1 MDNKQNR
8 QFYWEVKNL
17 MSKGFEKE
25 PKNVS
30 SNKSSLVDS
39 VKNILEQKEPF
50 KQKPIGTDI
59 NTIKGVGQVISSI
72 QNKEK
77 GYNTQ
82 CAAFTKNVDSNPF
95 RQINEGWWDNLVA
108 GIKEVGS
115 LGSNVFGL
123 NQPTEV
129 SKEQSQQKA
138 RENRM
143 RSATQ
148 RTMGQFDLEREAGSA
163 MPSDEELQKEISG
176 QKTTLGTPLTPDQ
189 MRVREIAGKLK
200 RERGLEAAAADDV
213 EAEEVGSSIVR
224 GSGKEY
230 GLKPDFVKEREAAA
244 TEEMGPPKSLAEPE
258 EMGPPSSLATPPTP
272 TGPSTASPTPTPAK
286 DDELERRVAARIKAR
301 ERTAARDRQEAK
313 IQQARFAARDTSTM
327 SPAARERQAEAMARL
342 ELRASGEDVTRQGL
356 SDEDIRGQEQRALA
370 RERRTPEQKAADEA
384 KNKAVVADL
393 NKKAE
398 EARQRESQTR
408 VATGSKTPSASQTA
422 PQSYRI

>member
-17 MSKGFEKE
+17 MSKGFKKE
-25 PKNVS
+25 PKNTS
-30 SNKSSLVDS
+30 SHKSSLVDS

-59 NTIKGVGQVISSI
+59 NTIKGVGQVILSM

-77 GYNTQ
+77 SYNPKS
-82 CAAFTKNVDSNPF
+82 AAFTKNIDSNPF
-95 RQINEGWWDNLVA
+95 REINEGWWDNLVA

-123 NQPTEV
+123 NQPTEI

-143 RSATQ
+143 RSVTQ
-148 RTMGQFDLEREAGSA
+148 RTMSQFDLEREAGGA
-163 MPSDEELQKEISG
+163 MPSDEELQKEIAG
-176 QKTTLGTPLTPDQ
+176 QKTSLGTPLTPDQ
-189 MRVREIAGKLK
+189 MRVREIAGRLK
-200 RERGLEAAAADDV
+200 KERGLEAAAADDV
-213 EAEEVGSSIVR
+213 EAEEAGSTIVR
-224 GSGKEY
+224 QPGKEY
-230 GLKPDFVKEREAAA
+230 GLKPDFVKEREAASA
-244 TEEMGPPKSLAEPE
+244 EEV
-258 EMGPPSSLATPPTP
+258 GPPSSLANTPTP
-272 TGPSTASPTPTPAK
+272 TTPSATPPSPTPAK
-286 DDELERRVAARIKAR
+286 DDELEKRVAGRIKAR
-301 ERTAARDRQEAK
+301 ERAAALDRQEAK

-398 EARQRESQTR
+398 EARQKESQTR

>member
-1 MDNKQNR
+1 
-8 QFYWEVKNL
+8 
-17 MSKGFEKE
+17 
-25 PKNVS
+25 
-30 SNKSSLVDS
+30 
-39 VKNILEQKEPF
+39 
-50 KQKPIGTDI
+50 
-59 NTIKGVGQVISSI
+59 
-72 QNKEK
+72 
-77 GYNTQ
+77 
-82 CAAFTKNVDSNPF
+82 
-95 RQINEGWWDNLVA
+95 
-108 GIKEVGS
+108 
-115 LGSNVFGL
+115 
-123 NQPTEV
+123 
-129 SKEQSQQKA
+129 
-138 RENRM
+138 M

-148 RTMGQFDLEREAGSA
+148 RTMGQFDLEREAGGA

-176 QKTTLGTPLTPDQ
+176 QTTTLGTPLTPDQ

-200 RERGLEAAAADDV
+200 GERGLEAAAADDV

-224 GSGKEY
+224 GSEKEY

-244 TEEMGPPKSLAEPE
+244 TEEMGPP
-258 EMGPPSSLATPPTP
+258 SSLATPPTP
-272 TGPSTASPTPTPAK
+272 TGPSTAPPTPTLAK
-286 DDELERRVAARIKAR
+286 DDELERRVAGRVKAR
-301 ERTAARDRQEAK
+301 ERAAARDRQEAK
-313 IQQARFAARDTSTM
+313 VQQARFAARDTSKM
-327 SPAARERQAEAMARL
+327 SPAARERHAEAMARL